1 MERIKKIVI
10 NSYRGINSLELRDLS
25 LINIITGDNNCGKTS
40 VLEVLESFSQPDDI
54 RMWNSLT
61 RRDVL
66 SSGRIGM
73 SIYEGISDLFNINS
87 DEKKIEYSLETES
100 EVLKLEAIATESI
113 EEISGKRYADL
124 SKVYVMDADREA
136 LEQQI
141 KQVTKL
147 LFEVTLNNKRV
158 IREKIY
164 DVQRYTTMG
173 IRPVRRNQEL
183 SQNIIYISPTHHA
196 TGNFFLSEVLDR
208 PELYEEMLTV
218 LKGYDANIISVNYD
232 KDKENVLSEGVYKI
246 LSKSHRK
253 ALPLNVYGDGMK
265 KAILLMS
272 AVIKAKNG
280 ILLLDEFET
289 AIHTSAM
296 DKTFKWILETCKKL
310 NVQVFMTTHSKEAID
325 KVLKCSENL
334 KNDITVFTMYKD
346 DEEISVRRLD
356 GPKAIEVQD
365 EMGLELR

>member
-1 MERIKKIVI
+1 MERIKKITI
-10 NSYRGINSLELRDLS
+10 NSYRGINSLELKDLS
-25 LINIITGDNNCGKTS
+25 LINIIAGDNNCGKTS
-40 VLEVLESFSQPDDI
+40 VLEVLESFRQPDDI
-54 RMWNSLT
+54 IMWNSLT
-61 RRDVL
+61 RRDTL
-66 SSGRIGM
+66 MSGRVGM
-73 SIYEGISDLFNINS
+73 TIYEGISDLFNINS
-87 DEKKIEYSLETES
+87 DEKKIEYALETEN
-100 EVLKLEAIATESI
+100 EIFKIEANAHETI
-113 EEISGKRYADL
+113 EEISGKMYANL
-124 SKVYVMDADREA
+124 LGMYVPEEQRAE
-136 LEQQI
+136 LEQQTQEVI
-141 KQVTKL
+141 KL
-147 LFEVTLNNKRV
+147 WFEVLLNGKRIV
-158 IREKIY
+158 KEKIY
-164 DVQRYTTMG
+164 NVQRYTTRVAH
-173 IRPVRRNQEL
+173 ITRRSQEL
-183 SQNIIYISPTHHA
+183 GQNILYISPIRHA
-196 TGNFFLSEVLDR
+196 TGKVFLSEVLDN

-218 LKGYDANIISVNYD
+218 LKEYDSNIISINYD
-232 KDKENVLSEGVYKI
+232 KEKEGSMSDGVYKI

-325 KVLKCSENL
+325 KVLKCSPNL
-334 KNDITVFTMYKD
+334 KNDISVYTMYKD